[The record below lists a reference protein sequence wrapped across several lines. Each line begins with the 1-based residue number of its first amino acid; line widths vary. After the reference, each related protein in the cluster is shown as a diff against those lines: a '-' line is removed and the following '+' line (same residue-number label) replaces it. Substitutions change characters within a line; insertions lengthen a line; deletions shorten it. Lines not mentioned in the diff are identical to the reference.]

1 MHPLVA
7 DSLIETRQRLPD
19 ERRLP
24 RDKSRL
30 YDFSA
35 YCIQVRARDGEKN
48 YRMISLKKYLDM
60 DTPLGSFE
68 VEADPLATAMLESYS
83 AALSVVGDVAVKIG
97 PTLGTDLRANLEGL
111 KRRLATDPGVD
122 LARRTER
129 LVEIQLQEWG
139 DRTAAH
145 LKDKADEVKELLIT
159 LANTAESVWSRDEG
173 YTNKFKDLTGRI
185 EQIANLDDLTQ
196 IRSSIVRGVSELKSS
211 VDQMTRDSQEM
222 VTNLRTEVS
231 TYEARLKAIEYV
243 MLKDELTRVENRR
256 SVECRIHSS
265 IANQAAFCVLM
276 IDLNHF
282 KQVNDKYG
290 HFAGDDLLKQF
301 AMELQLNVRSSDLV
315 GRWAGDEFILVLACD
330 GDGARMQ
337 IDRIREWVFGKYTIR
352 GGPGKE
358 PVSIQVDASIG
369 MAEWKPNKTLEQI
382 IEEADVS
389 MYMDKNSTR
398 GSNRL
403 SPSAR

>member
-1 MHPLVA
+1 
-7 DSLIETRQRLPD
+7 
-19 ERRLP
+19 
-24 RDKSRL
+24 
-30 YDFSA
+30 
-35 YCIQVRARDGEKN
+35 
-48 YRMISLKKYLDM
+48 
-60 DTPLGSFE
+60 
-68 VEADPLATAMLESYS
+68 
-83 AALSVVGDVAVKIG
+83 
-97 PTLGTDLRANLEGL
+97 
-111 KRRLATDPGVD
+111 